1 LSYYAR
7 AVFAL
12 AVAVVFFAPA
22 AGQAQ
27 SKTPP
32 RVGILSPFLSSGDTF
47 RDSLQDGLRE
57 LGYVQGRSVAIEYRS
72 SEGMAD
78 RLPALASE
86 LVRLRI
92 DVIVTTSPPGVQ
104 AAQQATRS
112 IPIVIGGVDDAVEQG
127 FVASLGRP
135 GGNITGASWLNTE
148 LNAKRMQFLKDALP
162 GVSRIA
168 VLREAVA
175 GATSLRA
182 AEDAA
187 RSLNLRLQVIEV
199 RTPGE
204 IDGAFSAM
212 MQERVGALMVFQGP
226 MTMGQQR
233 AIVEL
238 ALRNR
243 LPTIFTDR
251 SAVEA
256 GGLLSYGPRMVDV
269 YRHAAGYVDRILR
282 GAAPGALPVEQ
293 PTQFELFINVKTAKA
308 LGITIPPS
316 LLLRAD
322 ALIE

>member
-1 LSYYAR
+1 MSYYAR

-12 AVAVVFFAPA
+12 AVAVTLFAPA
-22 AGQAQ
+22 ASQAQ
-27 SKTPP
+27 PKKPP

-47 RDSLQDGLRE
+47 RDSLRDGLLE
-57 LGYVQGRSVAIEYRS
+57 LGYVEGRSVAMEYRS

-78 RLPALASE
+78 RLPPLALE
-86 LVRLRI
+86 LVRLRV

-104 AAQQATRS
+104 AARQATHS

-127 FVASLGRP
+127 FVTSLGRP

-148 LNAKRMQFLKDALP
+148 LNAKRMQFLKDVLP
-162 GVSRIA
+162 GVSRVA

-182 AEDAA
+182 AEEAA
-187 RSLNLRLQVIEV
+187 RSLHLRLRVIEV

-204 IDGAFSAM
+204 VDGAFSAM
-212 MQERVGALMVFQGP
+212 MQERVEALMVFQGP

-238 ALRNR
+238 ALRHR
-243 LPTIFTDR
+243 MPTVFTDR
-251 SAVEA
+251 GAVEA
-256 GGLLSYGPRMVDV
+256 GGLLSYGPRMVDL

-282 GAAPGALPVEQ
+282 GATPGALPVAE
-293 PTQFELFINVKTAKA
+293 PTKFELFINMKTAKA
-308 LGITIPPS
+308 LGLTIPSS

-322 ALIE
+322 GLIE